1 MQIVLLFFPDLGK
14 LFDMC
19 QILSFFL
26 FFLIKRWKI
35 PENRKIDRK
44 KRMMMQKPV
53 VLLGLY
59 LGIQSFPPKKLL
71 KNAWKWKFRYEIT
84 VWKNT

>member
-1 MQIVLLFFPDLGK
+1 M
-14 LFDMC
+14 
-19 QILSFFL
+19 
-26 FFLIKRWKI
+26 

>member
-19 QILSFFL
+19 EILSFFL

-44 KRMMMQKPV
+44 KKDDDAKTSSIVRA
-53 VLLGLY
+53 L
-59 LGIQSFPPKKLL
+59 
-71 KNAWKWKFRYEIT
+71 FRYSEFPTKEI
-84 VWKNT
+84 VEECMEMEI